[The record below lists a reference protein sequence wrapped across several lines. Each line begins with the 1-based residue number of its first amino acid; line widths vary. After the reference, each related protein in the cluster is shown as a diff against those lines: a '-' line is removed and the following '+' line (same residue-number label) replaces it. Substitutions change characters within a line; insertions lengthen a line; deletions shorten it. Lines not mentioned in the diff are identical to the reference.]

1 MQEKI
6 MVEQSAIFQ
15 ALCKIKDP
23 ELERDIVA
31 LHFVSGID
39 LHKHKVVIHF
49 QPDTLACPFLDWFV
63 AEIKQVV
70 LQVKG
75 ITEVEVVLE
84 VEADIEAPDR
94 GELSF
99 GGIDYLNHAKKV
111 IAVMSGKGGVG
122 KSLVTGLLAVYLN
135 RAGYRVGIMDADIT
149 GPSIPKMFFEERPE
163 VGQTPRA
170 ILPVVSKTGI
180 KVMSVNLLLP
190 KEDEAIIWR
199 GPLVGRAIKQFWTDT
214 LWGNLDFFIVDLPP
228 GTSDA
233 PLTVL
238 QSLPMSGVLLVS
250 SPQDLAGMVVR
261 KAASMVH
268 QIGIPVLGLIENM
281 SFFKAPD
288 TGKEYEIFGPGHAEI
303 TAQALRVP
311 ILARLPIDAN
321 ISIQCDHGKVENCQ
335 MSEFEA
341 VAEWIETITP
351 ACQLPKMP
359 AQVPQAEPVHPDRR
373 GNG

>member
-1 MQEKI
+1 MI
-6 MVEQSAIFQ
+6 EQSAIIQ
-15 ALCKIKDP
+15 ALHNVKDP

-31 LHFVSGID
+31 LHFISGID
-39 LHKHKVVIHF
+39 LHKHKAVIHF
-49 QPDTLACPFLDWFV
+49 QPDTLACPLLDWFV
-63 AEIKQVV
+63 SEIKQAV

-75 ITEVEVVLE
+75 ITEVEVILE
-84 VEADIEAPDR
+84 AGADIEAPDR

-99 GGIDYLNHAKKV
+99 GGIEHLNQVQKV

-122 KSLVTGLLAVYLN
+122 KSLVSGLLAVYLK
-135 RAGYRVGIMDADIT
+135 RAGYRVGVLDADIT

-163 VGQTPRA
+163 VVHTPRA

-233 PLTVL
+233 PLTVM
-238 QSLPMSGVLLVS
+238 QSLPMSGVLLVT

-261 KAASMVH
+261 KAANMVH
-268 QIGIPVLGLIENM
+268 QIGIPILGLVENM

-288 TGKEYEIFGPGHAEI
+288 TGKEYEVFGPSHAEV
-303 TAQALRVP
+303 TAQALMVP
-311 ILARLPIDAN
+311 ILARLPIDA
-321 ISIQCDHGKVENCQ
+321 SIAMWCDQGKVEECQ
-335 MSEFEA
+335 MPEFEA

-351 ACQLPKMP
+351 ECQLPKMP
-359 AQVPQAEPVHPDRR
+359 AQAPQAAPAQSK
-373 GNG
+373 